1 MKKLF
6 AISCLSVLAGLYS
19 CKEVPVY
26 IPADIPG
33 QEDTTYVLSSVETP
47 QDKKYLIE
55 ELSGVQCV
63 NCPAG
68 IQKLTEMSTTG
79 EFANKMTIVSIHVG
93 TFAWIIKDDTKPQY
107 NSKQDFVVPGSEQ
120 LLDIVFGGDP
130 GKPCASFDRL
140 RIGRPQDPLLLPNYN
155 QWSSFMSSARDSS
168 TTTPVNI
175 YIETAEGAS
184 PDEFDIKV
192 RLHYT
197 EALSAKQS
205 LNIYLVENNIRD
217 AMKYALKTDTNY
229 IFNHVLRKYIT
240 PSNGKRILSDVA
252 IEPGRV
258 YELRTKLTI
267 DRNDKNQAFWNP
279 AKMEVVA
286 FVSSADDNSKRVYQ
300 SQYVHLKP

>member
-6 AISCLSVLAGLYS
+6 IIGCLSVLAGLYS

-26 IPADIPG
+26 IPTDIPG

-93 TFAWIIKDDTKPQY
+93 TFAWFIKDDTKPQY
-107 NSKQDFVVPGSEQ
+107 NSKQDFVVPGSDQ
-120 LLDIVFGGDP
+120 LLELVFGGDP

-140 RIGRPQDPLLLPNYN
+140 KISKQYNLLLPNYP
-155 QWSSFMSSARDSS
+155 QWSSYMSSARDSS
-168 TTTPVNI
+168 ATTAPVNI
-175 YIETAEGAS
+175 HIETAEGAT
-184 PDEFDIKV
+184 PDEFDITV

-197 EALSAKQS
+197 QALSAKQS
-205 LNIYLVENNIRD
+205 LNIYLTESNIRD
-217 AMKYALKTDTNY
+217 AMKYLAKTDTNY

-279 AKMEVVA
+279 ENMEVVA

>member
-6 AISCLSVLAGLYS
+6 IISCLSVLAGLYS
-19 CKEVPVY
+19 CKEVPVR
-26 IPADIPG
+26 IAEDIPG
-33 QEDTTYVLSSVETP
+33 QEDTTYMVSNVETP

-68 IQKLTEMSTTG
+68 IQKLTEMNTTG

-93 TFAWIIKDDTKPQY
+93 TFAWFIKDDTKPQY
-107 NSKQDFVVPGSEQ
+107 NSKQDFVVPGSDQ
-120 LLDIVFGGDP
+120 LLELVFGGDP

-140 RIGRPQDPLLLPNYN
+140 KISKQYNLLLPNYP
-155 QWSSFMSSARDSS
+155 QWSSYMSSARDSS
-168 TTTPVNI
+168 ASTPVNI
-175 YIETAEGAS
+175 HIETAEGAT
-184 PDEFDIKV
+184 PDEFDITV

-197 EALSAKQS
+197 QALSARQA
-205 LNIYLVENNIRD
+205 LNIYLTESNIRD

-240 PSNGKRILSDVA
+240 PSNGRRILSDVA

-267 DRNDKNQAFWNP
+267 DRNDKSQSFWNP
-279 AKMEVVA
+279 ENMEVVA